1 MKLWQCKCW
10 CLKMDGLTGA
20 EKPSDDCDQPSTRN
34 GPGSNRNQSGPAGL
48 IWPGSVGGVIVTILP
63 QQPNG
68 QLPRPDQSHWLQSH
82 HLFQLEIRVLIHLQQ
97 SWETIIVPPKGK
109 MKICGYLTTMWN
121 PYTIFGN
128 TRHSRK
134 CFPIH
139 VNLTFNTKNLVLLM
153 SKTTRQITYQSRKR
167 SLKLFS
173 WIKQGKGSPNI
184 NSNISIMLC
193 NCTCRLQIRFLPNKH
208 YRLSRH
214 ILIMSC

>member
-1 MKLWQCKCW
+1 MSFFMRLWQSSGDGGWVIFSSKQRNELWQCKCW

-97 SWETIIVPPKGK
+97 SWETIIVPPKGT
-109 MKICGYLTTMWN
+109 MKICGYLTLT
-121 PYTIFGN
+121 TKHLVIHGISGN
-128 TRHSRK
+128 AFQSMSTSRFSQTR
-134 CFPIH
+134 I
-139 VNLTFNTKNLVLLM
+139 
-153 SKTTRQITYQSRKR
+153 
-167 SLKLFS
+167 
-173 WIKQGKGSPNI
+173 
-184 NSNISIMLC
+184 
-193 NCTCRLQIRFLPNKH
+193 
-208 YRLSRH
+208 
-214 ILIMSC
+214 